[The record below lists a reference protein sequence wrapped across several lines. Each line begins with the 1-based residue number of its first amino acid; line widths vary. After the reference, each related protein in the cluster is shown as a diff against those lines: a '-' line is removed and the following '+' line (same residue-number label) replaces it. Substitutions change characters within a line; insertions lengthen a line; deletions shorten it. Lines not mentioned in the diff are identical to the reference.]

1 MAKLSKRMRQIYDQY
16 DHAQE
21 HNAEQ
26 AFSLIKN
33 ASSVNFTETVE
44 VSVDLGIDARK
55 EGVRGSLV
63 LPNGTGKTPR
73 VAVFAQG
80 DLAEKAQAAGADRVG
95 LDDLAEDVQ
104 NGNIDF
110 DVAIAAPDAMKV
122 VGKLGRVLGPR
133 GLMPNPRVG
142 TVTENI
148 DEAVSN
154 AKKGQI
160 QYRNDRQGG
169 VRVGIGKVDFDENS
183 LKQNLEALLNE
194 LKRNKPST
202 AKGIYFEKVTVS
214 STMGPGVKIALN
226 SLALI

>member
-16 DHAQE
+16 DRAQQ
-21 HNAEQ
+21 HNAEE
-26 AFSLIKN
+26 AFKLIKKV
-33 ASSVNFTETVE
+33 SSVNFTETIE

-55 EGVRGSLV
+55 ESVRGSLV

-80 DLAEKAQAAGADRVG
+80 ELAEKAQVAGADRVG
-95 LDDLAEDVQ
+95 LEELAEDVQ

-142 TVTENI
+142 TVTDNI
-148 DEAVSN
+148 DEAVTN

-169 VRVGIGKVDFDENS
+169 VRVGIGKVDFDENL

-202 AKGIYFEKVTVS
+202 TKGIYFKQVTVS
-214 STMGPGVKIALN
+214 STMGPGVKVALN
-226 SLALI
+226 NLALI